1 VKILNILI
9 FSILITTNVYAGG
22 VYGNLYNKSDLASQS
37 GEGEFEAEQ
46 KIKKLNA
53 KREQIQRSEQ
63 AEERRTTDK
72 EFDEAQRRSRR

>member
-1 VKILNILI
+1 MKILNILV

-37 GEGEFEAEQ
+37 GESEFEAEQ

-53 KREQIQRSEQ
+53 KREQIQRAEQ
-63 AEERRTTDK
+63 AEERRATDK
-72 EFDEAQRRSRR
+72 EFNEAQRRTRR

>member
-1 VKILNILI
+1 VKILNILV

-22 VYGNLYNKSDLASQS
+22 VYGNLYNKSDLASQK

-72 EFDEAQRRSRR
+72 EFNEAQRRTRR